1 MSALVMCCSG
11 AWIVKPPP
19 STPALVARFAS
30 RSNARD
36 ELGPAVGIAR
46 IIERVDADEDVA
58 RAARLG
64 QAEREARKIVLRAGT

>member
-1 MSALVMCCSG
+1 MSALVMCEQRR
-11 AWIVKPPP
+11 VDRE
-19 STPALVARFAS
+19 ALALDPRLG
-30 RSNARD
+30 REIRQLLERGD
-36 ELGPAVGIAR
+36 ELGPAIGIAR